1 MIQNSAMLVD
11 LNISVWTGRK
21 MDKKVSDEIDASK
34 NTKARAGNYH
44 KKLLAGTQKLE
55 QLQKLVAT
63 IRIWH
68 YAQTLPWSDGGSRLL
83 PMKNFFD
90 YKATLADYQTQFDEA
105 VAGFLQ
111 EYPTLVSAA
120 AFQLG
125 DLFDSNEYPD
135 VSALEN
141 KFKFK
146 YVFLPVPDVGDFR
159 IDVNEA
165 SKAELKEQYENFY
178 SSKLNDA
185 MQDAWDRLHDCVKH
199 MSEKLADSASPRM
212 TKEGYNYTQIFRDSL
227 MTNAYELCDL
237 LSKLNVTNDAKL
249 EQARQALEQAIDG
262 KSAEQLRNSDDMR
275 LGVKAKVDEILG
287 MF

>member
-1 MIQNSAMLVD
+1 MIQNSAMLID

-55 QLQKLVAT
+55 ELQKLVAT

-111 EYPTLVSAA
+111 EYPTLVTAA

-135 VSALEN
+135 VSKLED

-146 YVFLPVPDVGDFR
+146 YVFLPVPDMGDFR

-165 SKAELKEQYENFY
+165 SKVELQAQYEKFY
-178 SSKLNDA
+178 NDKLNDA

-199 MSEKLADSASPRM
+199 MSEKLANSPTPRM
-212 TKEGYNYTQIFRDSL
+212 TKEGENYTQIFRDSL
-227 MTNAYELCDL
+227 MTNAYELCEL
-237 LSKLNVTNDAKL
+237 LSKLNVTNDPKL
-249 EQARQALEQAIDG
+249 EQARQALEQAVDG
-262 KSAEQLRNSDDMR
+262 KSAEQLRKSDDMR
-275 LGVKAKVDEILG
+275 LTVKAKVDEILG